1 MAKKMAKKWTEKD
14 EEFLRA
20 NFEKMN
26 NEGLGK
32 KIGVSA
38 RSVESKLGRLGL
50 KRGKT
55 AKVSKPAKTAQTPAR
70 KRKTQPVTRDI
81 VHENVRC
88 RTCLIVDGYTEK
100 EETCRHCGAKLF
112 KGDVL

>member
-1 MAKKMAKKWTEKD
+1 MAKKIAKKWTEKD
-14 EEFLRA
+14 EKFLRA

-26 NEGLGK
+26 NEELGK
-32 KIGVSA
+32 KLGVSV

-50 KRGKT
+50 KREKT
-55 AKVSKPAKTAQTPAR
+55 VKAAKVAKTTQIPAR
-70 KRKTQPVTRDI
+70 EKKAQPVTRDI

-100 EETCRHCGAKLF
+100 EETCRYCGSKLF